1 MWKEIKDLLITK
13 YNYCWI
19 FPYGIFFLAFFFFF
33 KLGYVQAV
41 YATCIL
47 FYSLFTF
54 SKTVYFPLQALYKH
68 SNLLNSNLPKGI
80 DHVLLFAVLSMQ
92 HVALCWSCIRDSVSV
107 C

>member
-1 MWKEIKDLLITK
+1 MV
-13 YNYCWI
+13 
-19 FPYGIFFLAFFFFF
+19 FFSWLFFF

-54 SKTVYFPLQALYKH
+54 SKTVYLPLEALYKH
-68 SNLLNSNLPKGI
+68 SNLLKSNLPKGI
-80 DHVLLFAVLSMQ
+80 DHVLLFAVLSTQ
-92 HVALCWSCIRDSVSV
+92 HMALCWSYIRDLVSV